1 MFEDP
6 FGFEAMRARDLVRQG
21 DDAAALAYINEFIA
35 AGSVRAMIAMAD
47 YLFDKGDKESS
58 LAWMDRVE
66 RSIADDDFVS
76 PIYLASAY
84 TRGLGRGEAQERHQ
98 KAFALRERVAESGN
112 LVVIHDMMSNY
123 LYGLNGAPKDHER
136 FIYWAKKAAA
146 LGSETAAQVVEMAAK
161 IGSEGAAQVLRATGE
176 G

>member
-1 MFEDP
+1 MPIYPCGFDP
-6 FGFEAMRARDLVRQG
+6 QQPRDLVKQG
-21 DDAAALAYINEFIA
+21 DDEAAVAYINQFVE

-76 PIYLASAY
+76 PIYLSSAY
-84 TRGLGRGEAQERHQ
+84 ARGLGRGTAQERYY

-112 LVVIHDMMSNY
+112 VSVIHEMMSNY
-123 LYGLNGAPKDHER
+123 LYGLNGAPKDYER
-136 FIYWAKKAAA
+136 FIYWAKKTAA
-146 LGSETAAQVVEMAAK
+146 LGSDAAAQA
-161 IGSEGAAQVLRATGE
+161 LREAGE
-176 G
+176 L

>member
-6 FGFEAMRARDLVRQG
+6 FGFDPQRARYLVEQG
-21 DDAAALAYINEFIA
+21 DDAAAVAYINEFVA
-35 AGSVRAMIAMAD
+35 ASSVRAMIAMAD

-84 TRGLGRGEAQERHQ
+84 TRGLGSGEAQERHQ

-112 LVVIHDMMSNY
+112 VSVIHEMMSNY
-123 LYGLNGAPKDHER
+123 LYGHNGAPKDHER
-136 FIYWAKKAAA
+136 FIYWARKAAA
-146 LGSETAAQVVEMAAK
+146 LGSEAAVRVLEMAAK
-161 IGSEGAAQVLRATGE
+161 VGSEGAAQVLRLR
-176 G
+176 